1 MQVIGDLGQHTFPVS
16 LRGITAF
23 PALPAELFEVVV
35 QVSNSVLSLYLLSVS
50 DTPGSLG
57 YTGFA

>member
-1 MQVIGDLGQHTFPVS
+1 MQFIGDLGQYALSIP

-50 DTPGSLG
+50 DTPGSLS
-57 YTGFA
+57 